1 MGDHHADRGSVLPL
15 RGDAVTARRA
25 FGALLLG
32 AALTVGAPPALAG
45 DDSYVEGRCGF
56 RALSQGGDETWTG
69 EVDATVVLLSR
80 THGNVVAATVTCELV
95 VDGVVRDVASG
106 SGAGVV
112 AFVAP
117 FAYEASDVAVVE
129 LCTRVDFLSDATPT
143 QRLCPRATTLEVP
156 PQHMT
161 DMLNWTFDALGLL
174 WPVVDPVACEV
185 LRALA
190 PGAGDVTIN
199 EQGDVFVSGEPQW
212 DCPPYDIWGP
222 PADPGWDPFDP
233 PTSPDLPTGA
243 SGAGWNDG
251 MVGFLALLP
260 ETEDRTSPGRVDL
273 VAACGY
279 VAGVGVVGRT
289 VAAGADETTVRCR
302 LVDPATNAAVYDETA
317 TAPGLTAAVDGGSER
332 SGLTVCT
339 EGRARWGTTTRTVGP
354 YCRPAVT
361 P

>member
-1 MGDHHADRGSVLPL
+1 MGDHRAGGGSVLPAG
-15 RGDAVTARRA
+15 GDVVTGRRV

-56 RALSQGGDETWTG
+56 RAVSQGGDETWTG
-69 EVDATVVLLSR
+69 MVDATVVLLSR

-95 VDGVVRDVASG
+95 VDGVVRDLASG

-112 AFVAP
+112 AFAAP
-117 FAYEASDVAVVE
+117 ISFDASDTAVVE

-143 QRLCPRATTLEVP
+143 RRTCLTSRNQSQAPTQELI
-156 PQHMT
+156 
-161 DMLNWTFDALGLL
+161 DMWSWILGSTNVV
-174 WPVVDPVACEV
+174 WPVVDPVVCQV

-199 EQGDVFVSGEPQW
+199 EQGDVYVGGEPQW

-222 PADPGWDPFDP
+222 PADPGWDPFGP
-233 PTSPDLPTGA
+233 PLRPEVPAGV

-260 ETEDRTSPGRVDL
+260 ESADPTSPERVDL

-279 VAGVGVVGRT
+279 VAGVGVVGRA
-289 VAAGADETTVRCR
+289 VALGADETTVRCR
-302 LVDPATNAAVYDETA
+302 LVDPATNAAVYDESA
-317 TAPGLTAAVDGGSER
+317 TASGATAAVDGGSER

-339 EGRARWGTTTRTVGP
+339 EGRARWGTTVRVVGP
-354 YCRPAVT
+354 YCRPAV
-361 P
+361 